1 MITNQQ
7 LIDIGFKEILHFTIG
22 NNVTFDLGRDRNLSA
37 SGVGT
42 PNEFLYICETDKDDK
57 RKINDLICIHNY
69 DYDGYMTLDKVQGL
83 IDLLK
88 SPKKLKK
95 TF

>member
-7 LIDIGFKEILHFTIG
+7 LIDIGFKEIPHFTIG
-22 NNVTFDLGRDRNLSA
+22 NNVTFDLGRNRDLSA
-37 SGVGT
+37 SSVGT
-42 PNEFLYICETDKDDK
+42 PNEVLYICEIDEEDK

-69 DYDGYMTLDKVQGL
+69 DYDGYMTLSKVQGL

-88 SPKKLKK
+88 SPEKTKKQ
-95 TF
+95 